1 MLANVN
7 NVNVDRI
14 KSRAKCYGITL
25 KYLNS
30 SIGKHDSFLSCVR
43 NGTDHIDE
51 DELATIAKIIHTTVA
66 YLTDQTDD
74 PELPSEHTE
83 KVSSQNAVL
92 LADDEIELLEAY
104 RQLSKSKKRQLLG
117 KAYELLDSQNNP
129 QSAADA
135 TPPDIDLVTSILDG
149 RVKK

>member
-1 MLANVN
+1 MANVN

-66 YLTDQTDD
+66 YLTDETDD
-74 PELPSEHTE
+74 PELPSEQTE
-83 KVSSQNAVL
+83 KAYSQDAVL
-92 LADDEIELLEAY
+92 LTDDEIELLEAY
-104 RQLSKSKKRQLLG
+104 RQLGKSKKRQLLG
-117 KAYELLDSQNNP
+117 KAYELLDSQSIP
-129 QSAADA
+129 QGDKVA
-135 TPPDIDLVTSILDG
+135 PPDVDLVTSVLDRG
-149 RVKK
+149 VKK

>member
-1 MLANVN
+1 MANVN

-66 YLTDQTDD
+66 YLTDQTDN

-83 KVSSQNAVL
+83 KGSSQNAVIL
-92 LADDEIELLEAY
+92 TDDEIELLEAY

-117 KAYELLDSQNNP
+117 KTYELLDRQSVP
-129 QSAADA
+129 QGDEVA
-135 TPPDIDLVTSILDG
+135 PPDVERVAPVLD
-149 RVKK
+149 RRIKK

>member
-1 MLANVN
+1 MANVN

-66 YLTDQTDD
+66 YLTDQTDN

-83 KVSSQNAVL
+83 KGSSQNAVIL
-92 LADDEIELLEAY
+92 TDDEIELLEAY

-117 KAYELLDSQNNP
+117 KTYELLDRQSVP
-129 QSAADA
+129 QGDEVA
-135 TPPDIDLVTSILDG
+135 PPDVDLVTSVLDG
-149 RVKK
+149 RIKK